1 MTTDLKRLFEPRSIA
16 VLGASTSLDKLGGQV
31 FRHLAASFAGE
42 LFAVNPT
49 ETEIEGRPSVP
60 ALADLPCAV
69 DLVVALL
76 PGAALVKAIDDC
88 PVGRAAFLVAIPS
101 GFGEV
106 KQDGPALQN
115 RLAEAARRAGMRVV
129 GPNCVGILNPAAG
142 MNASII
148 PLTPPGG
155 SPGVAIATQS
165 GGFGMATAMY
175 ASDTGLAVAAFCDVG
190 NTVDV
195 SIADCLRHYAD
206 SSAIGV
212 IGLYVESVRDPADFA
227 AALREAALRKPV
239 VLCPLGRSPAGQM
252 ASLAHV
258 GIATNSTGLARVAE
272 TGVVIVDTGLDLL
285 HAATALLWQAP
296 SRAGRRLAIVT
307 GTGGIGTEIADL
319 ASERGLVVNRFSDRL
334 IASIARHLPEYA
346 SSANPVDL
354 TPVWRDY
361 PRLYPLIIEEIA
373 RSGEADLVAVS
384 ITDVPTMWPDLA
396 VALARELPRAGL
408 PIGVYWASRD
418 ADIVNMAPLREA
430 RIPCFRTTRDLALAL
445 DALARSGLAKAG

>member
-1 MTTDLKRLFEPRSIA
+1 
-16 VLGASTSLDKLGGQV
+16 
-31 FRHLAASFAGE
+31 
-42 LFAVNPT
+42 
-49 ETEIEGRPSVP
+49 
-60 ALADLPCAV
+60 
-69 DLVVALL
+69 
-76 PGAALVKAIDDC
+76 
-88 PVGRAAFLVAIPS
+88 
-101 GFGEV
+101 
-106 KQDGPALQN
+106 
-115 RLAEAARRAGMRVV
+115 
-129 GPNCVGILNPAAG
+129 

-148 PLTPPGG
+148 PLAPPVG
-155 SPGVAIATQS
+155 SPGLAIATQS

-175 ASDTGLAVAAFCDVG
+175 ASDTGLAVSAFCDVG

-206 SSAIGV
+206 SPTVGV

-227 AALREAALRKPV
+227 AALREAASRKPV
-239 VLCPLGRSPAGQM
+239 VLCPLGRSPAGQA

-258 GIATNSTGLARVAE
+258 GIATNSTSLAPARVSE
-272 TGVVIVDTGLDLL
+272 VMVVDTGLDLL
-285 HAATALLWQAP
+285 HAATALLWQAQ
-296 SRAGRRLAIVT
+296 SGGGRRLAIVT

-319 ASERGLVVNRFSDRL
+319 ASERGLIVNRFSDRL
-334 IASIARHLPEYA
+334 IAAIARHLPEYA

-396 VALARELPRAGL
+396 WALAREIPRIGIPAG
-408 PIGVYWASRD
+408 IFWASRD

-430 RIPCFRTTRDLALAL
+430 RVPCFRTTRDLALAL
-445 DALARSGLAKAG
+445 DALGRGGSAKAG